1 MRFLLAGNDL
11 RRHTLSK
18 HQTTQQRGSDC
29 RHISKGNDMTLSK
42 IALTTATAALIG
54 SAAYADKSTRYYD
67 MRADTSQSA
76 SVAPNAASEDQ
87 RVVRGE
93 TVPNNTAGEENIVTY
108 SSRNAPFNPGY
119 QNTYSAGGVGP
130 YNDSR

>member
-1 MRFLLAGNDL
+1 
-11 RRHTLSK
+11 
-18 HQTTQQRGSDC
+18 
-29 RHISKGNDMTLSK
+29 MTLSK

-54 SAAYADKSTRYYD
+54 SAAYADRSTRYYD

-76 SVAPNAASEDQ
+76 SVEPNAASQDQ

-93 TVPNNTAGEENIVTY
+93 TIPGNTAGEENIVTY

>member
-1 MRFLLAGNDL
+1 
-11 RRHTLSK
+11 
-18 HQTTQQRGSDC
+18 
-29 RHISKGNDMTLSK
+29 MTLSK
-42 IALTTATAALIG
+42 IAFTAATAALIG
-54 SAAYADKSTRYYD
+54 SAAYADNSTRYDD
-67 MRADTSQSA
+67 MRLDTSQSA
-76 SVAPNAASEDQ
+76 SVAPNAASQDE

-93 TVPNNTAGEENIVTY
+93 TIPGNTAGEENIVTY